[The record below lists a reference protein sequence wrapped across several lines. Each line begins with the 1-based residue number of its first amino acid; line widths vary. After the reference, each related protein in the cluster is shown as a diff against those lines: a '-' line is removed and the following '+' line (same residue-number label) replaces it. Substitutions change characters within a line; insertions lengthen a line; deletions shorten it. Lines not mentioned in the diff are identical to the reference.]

1 MYNKAIELINLLN
14 SHGYSAYI
22 VGGYVRDKL
31 LGKDSNDIDI
41 CTSATPKELI
51 ELFDIA
57 SSTNNQYGSVTLI
70 YKNYKYDVTTFR
82 KDIKYEGNRKPVKIK
97 YIKDLKKDLLRRD
110 FTVNTLCIDGNEN
123 IVDALNV
130 RKDLD
135 NRLIKTVG
143 NPRYRI
149 FEDSLR
155 ILRAIRFASILDFEI
170 EDKTK
175 YYISKYSYLLK
186 TLSYQRKKEE
196 LNKIFLSLNKEK
208 GRKLII
214 DLNLQ
219 KDLEIPKL
227 KDIKLCNNL
236 IGIWS
241 QLEVENIY
249 PFTKLEKEQMRKIR
263 SLLEENLNDP
273 YTIYTYGLY
282 LSTVVA
288 EIKGIPKKDI
298 NTIYSNLKITSSKD
312 IMIKQ
317 LDIVKILDREPGSYL
332 KDIIKDIE
340 IEIVRNNLDNDY
352 EKLKEYIIKKYKRHT
367 L

>member
-14 SHGYSAYI
+14 ERGHEAYI

-31 LGKDSNDIDI
+31 LGRESNDIDI

-57 SSTNNQYGSVTLI
+57 SSNNNQYGSVTVI

-82 KDIKYEGNRKPVKIK
+82 KDIKYEDNRKPVKIK
-97 YIKDLKKDLLRRD
+97 YINDVKKDLLRRD
-110 FTVNTLCIDGNEN
+110 FTVNTLCIDYKEN
-123 IVDALNV
+123 VVDILNI
-130 RKDLD
+130 KSDID
-135 NRLIKTVG
+135 NKLIKTVG

-155 ILRAIRFASILDFEI
+155 ILRAIRFAAILDFEI
-170 EDKTK
+170 EEKTK

-186 TLSYQRKKEE
+186 SLSYQRKKDE
-196 LNKIFLSLNKEK
+196 LNKIFLSPNKER
-208 GRKLII
+208 GRELII
-214 DLNLQ
+214 NLNLYN
-219 KDLEIPKL
+219 DLEIPKI

-241 QLEVENIY
+241 QLEVDDLY

-263 SLLEENLNDP
+263 SLLKEDFNDP

-282 LSTVVA
+282 LSTIVA
-288 EIKGIPKKDI
+288 EIKGISKQNI
-298 NTIYSNLKITSSKD
+298 NTIYNNLTIMTSKD
-312 IMIKQ
+312 INIKQ
-317 LDIVKILDREPGSYL
+317 LDIVKILEKQPGSYL
-332 KDIIKDIE
+332 KDIMKDIE
-340 IEIVRNNLDNDY
+340 EKIVRNTLDNEY
-352 EKLKEYIIKKYKRHT
+352 EKIKEYIIKKYKWHT